1 MNLIYTILTHAC
13 KVSYNEL
20 MADSISPVA
29 VGFFVLITVW
39 LALVTYYFYKFVS
52 HFNSL
57 IKNTNRK
64 SLQDA
69 FQKVIEEAKFSQ
81 QNVQALNKR
90 LDQQEKKA
98 EETIQNVSLV
108 RFNPF
113 ENTGG
118 LESFVVTLLDHNKSG
133 ILFTSLQSRTGTRWY
148 AKKIKMG
155 KGVDYDL
162 SKEEKEA
169 VDKAKPL

>member
-1 MNLIYTILTHAC
+1 M
-13 KVSYNEL
+13 KG
-20 MADSISPVA
+20 MADGISPVA
-29 VGFFVLITVW
+29 VGFFVLIVAW
-39 LALVTYYFYKFVS
+39 LGAVTYYFYKFVS

-81 QNVQALNKR
+81 DKVQAVNKR
-90 LDQQEKKA
+90 LDIQEKKA
-98 EETIQNVSLV
+98 EEVIQNISLV

-113 ENTGG
+113 DNSGG
-118 LESFVVTLLDHNKSG
+118 LESFVVGLLDKHKSG
-133 ILFTSLQSRTGTRWY
+133 ILFTSLQSRSGTRWY
-148 AKKIKMG
+148 AKRIKAG
-155 KGVDYDL
+155 KGVDFDL

-169 VDKAKPL
+169 IEKAKPI